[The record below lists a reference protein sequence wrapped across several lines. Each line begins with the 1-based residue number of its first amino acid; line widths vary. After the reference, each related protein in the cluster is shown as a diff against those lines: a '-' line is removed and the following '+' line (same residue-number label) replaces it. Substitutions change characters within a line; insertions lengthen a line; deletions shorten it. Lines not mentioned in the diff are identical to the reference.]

1 MKKILVTN
9 ALPYANGPI
18 HLGHMLEH
26 IQSDIFVRFNRAIGN
41 KVYYVCGDDCHGT
54 PVMIKAGQLGITPEQ
69 MIEITSKDHDE
80 DLKGFLVQYDNY
92 YKTHSPENEE
102 ISSYMYNKALENGY
116 IKTETISQL
125 FDPEK
130 NMFLPDRF
138 VKGTCPKCGA
148 KDQYGDNCEVCG
160 ATYSPTELKDAYS
173 VVSGAKPVL
182 KESLHYFFDLP
193 KARDFLHDYIRNSG
207 VIDESMANKLEE
219 WFSQGLKAWDISRDA
234 PYFGFKI
241 PGTDNKFFYVWMD
254 APMGYLASL
263 KNLLSKLG
271 ENYEDFVKEG
281 SDIEMDHFIGKDI
294 LYFHSLFWPATLKAA
309 QMRLPSH
316 IYVHGYV
323 TVNGAKMSKSKG
335 TFIKAK
341 TFLKFLKPETLRYYF
356 ASKMNSSAVDIDL
369 SLDDFMAK
377 VNSDIVGKVVNL
389 ASRTAGFITK
399 RFEGK
404 LATAPYNQEILDKA
418 ASIKD
423 KVIAAYSS
431 RNYADAI
438 RTIMELAD
446 DANRYIDAEAPWVIA
461 KQEGQEEKLQKVCSD
476 GINLFRALITYLQ
489 PVLPEVAAHAEEFLN
504 AKLDFATLDK
514 PLVDHAINKFK
525 PLFSRIE
532 KTQIDQMIETS
543 KEDLKQA
550 QAQTQKKDEK
560 KAEGS
565 SDFDP
570 LAEQIT
576 IDDFAKVDLRVGTI
590 VSAEEVPEARK
601 LLKLKVDIGFETRQV
616 FAGIKQAYTDVASL
630 VGRQVVL
637 VANLKPRQM
646 KFGLSEGMITAA
658 GPGATEVYL
667 LGVDSGAK
675 NGDRIHQD
683 LTLCIKR
690 LP

>member
-1 MKKILVTN
+1 MSDTKKILVTN
-9 ALPYANGPI
+9 ALPYSNGPI

-26 IQSDIFVRFNRAIGN
+26 IQSDIYVRFNRAIGN
-41 KVYYVCGDDCHGT
+41 KVFYVCGDDCHGT
-54 PVMIKAGQLGITPEQ
+54 PVMIKANSLGITPEQ

-92 YKTHSPENEE
+92 YRTHSKENEE
-102 ISSYMYNKALENGY
+102 ISTYMYNKAKENGY
-116 IKTETISQL
+116 ILTKTISQL

-173 VVSGAKPVL
+173 VISGAKPVL
-182 KESLHYFFDLP
+182 KDSLHYFFDLP
-193 KARDFLHDYIRNSG
+193 KAKDFLHDYIKNSG
-207 VIDESMANKLEE
+207 CIQSEMANKLEE
-219 WFSQGLKAWDISRDA
+219 WFEQGLKPWDISRDA

-241 PGTDNKFFYVWMD
+241 PGTDDKYFYVWMD
-254 APMGYLASL
+254 APIGYFASL
-263 KNLLSKLG
+263 KNLCEKTG
-271 ENYEDFVKEG
+271 DNYEDFVKTG
-281 SDIEMDHFIGKDI
+281 SDVKMVHFIGKDI

-309 QMRLPSH
+309 QLRLPDN
-316 IYVHGYV
+316 IFVHGYV

-389 ASRTAGFITK
+389 ASRTAGFIAK
-399 RFEGK
+399 RFDSK
-404 LATAPYNQEILDKA
+404 LSSNPHNKELLDKA

-423 KVIAAYSS
+423 SVINSYSQ

-438 RTIMELAD
+438 RTIMALAD
-446 DANRYIDAEAPWVIA
+446 EANRYIDAMAPWVIA
-461 KQEGQEEKLQKVCSD
+461 KEEGKDELLQSVCSD
-476 GINLFRALITYLQ
+476 GINLFRALITYLS
-489 PVLPEVAAHAEEFLN
+489 PVLPEVAKNAEEFLN
-504 AKLDFATLDK
+504 TKLSFDSLAT
-514 PLVDHAINKFK
+514 PLCNHSINKFK
-525 PLFSRIE
+525 PLFTRIE
-532 KTQIDQMIETS
+532 KAQIDAMIECS
-543 KEDLKQA
+543 KEDLKEA
-550 QAQTQKKDEK
+550 K
-560 KAEGS
+560 KAEQKAETKTS
-565 SDFDP
+565 EYEP
-570 LAEQIT
+570 LADQIT

-590 VSAEEVPEARK
+590 IEAKEVAEAKK
-601 LLKLKVDIGFETRQV
+601 LLKLTVDIGFEKRQV
-616 FAGIKQAYTDVASL
+616 FAGIKQAYTDVNAL
-630 VGRQVVL
+630 IGRQVVL

-646 KFGLSEGMITAA
+646 KFGLSEGMVTAA

-667 LGVDSGAK
+667 LSVDSGAK
-675 NGDRIHQD
+675 NGDRIH
-683 LTLCIKR
+683 
-690 LP
+690 

>member
-1 MKKILVTN
+1 MTKNKTLLVTN

-41 KVYYVCGDDCHGT
+41 KVFYVCGDDCHGT
-54 PVMIKAGQLGITPEQ
+54 PVMIKAGQMGITPEQ
-69 MIEITSKDHDE
+69 MIEITSKDHAE
-80 DLKGFLVQYDNY
+80 DLKEFLVNYDNY
-92 YKTHSPENEE
+92 YRTHSNENHE
-102 ISSYMYNKALENGY
+102 ISSYMYEKAKENGY

-125 FDPEK
+125 YDPEK

-193 KARDFLHDYIRNSG
+193 KAKDFLHDYIKNSG
-207 VIDESMANKLEE
+207 VIQTEMANKLEE
-219 WFSQGLKAWDISRDA
+219 WFTQGLKPWDISRDS

-241 PGTDNKFFYVWMD
+241 PGTEDKYFYVWMD

-263 KNLLSKLG
+263 KNLCEKTG
-271 ENYEDFVKEG
+271 DNYDDFVKEG
-281 SDIEMDHFIGKDI
+281 SEIEMDHFIGKDI

-389 ASRTAGFITK
+389 ASRTAGFIAK
-399 RFEGK
+399 RFDGK
-404 LATAPYNQEILDKA
+404 LSSAPYNAEILKKA
-418 ASIKD
+418 ASIRED
-423 KVIAAYSS
+423 VIKGYES
-431 RNYADAI
+431 RNYAEAI
-438 RTIMELAD
+438 RTIMALAD
-446 DANRYIDAEAPWVIA
+446 EANRYIDAEAPWVIA
-461 KQEGQEEKLQKVCSD
+461 KQEGQEDKLQKVCSD

-504 AKLDFATLDK
+504 TKLDFFTLDN
-514 PLVDHAINKFK
+514 PLVDHQINKFK
-525 PLFSRIE
+525 PLFNRIE
-532 KTQIDQMIETS
+532 KTQIDAMIETS

-550 QAQTQKKDEK
+550 QAQTKKTDEK
-560 KAEGS
+560 KADDRIE
-565 SDFDP
+565 P
-570 LAEQIT
+570 LAPEIT
-576 IDDFAKVDLRVGTI
+576 IDDFAKIDLRVGTI
-590 VSAEEVPEARK
+590 VEAEEVKEARK

-616 FAGIKQAYTDVASL
+616 FAGLKQAYPDAKSL
-630 VGRQVVL
+630 IGRKVVL

-646 KFGLSEGMITAA
+646 KFGLSEGMVTAA
-658 GPGATEVYL
+658 GPGATEVFL
-667 LGVDSGAK
+667 LSVDSGAQ
-675 NGDRIHQD
+675 NGDRIH
-683 LTLCIKR
+683 
-690 LP
+690 

>member
-1 MKKILVTN
+1 MTKNKTLLVTN

-41 KVYYVCGDDCHGT
+41 KVFYVCGDDCHGT
-54 PVMIKAGQLGITPEQ
+54 PVMIKAGQMGITPEQ
-69 MIEITSKDHDE
+69 MIEITSKDHAE
-80 DLKGFLVQYDNY
+80 DLKGFLVNYDNY
-92 YKTHSPENEE
+92 YRTHSKENHE
-102 ISSYMYNKALENGY
+102 ISSHMYEKAKENGY

-125 FDPEK
+125 YDPEK

-193 KARDFLHDYIRNSG
+193 KAKDFLHDYIKNSG
-207 VIDESMANKLEE
+207 VIQTEMANKLEE
-219 WFSQGLKAWDISRDA
+219 WFTQGLKPWDISRDS

-241 PGTDNKFFYVWMD
+241 PGTEDKYFYVWMD

-263 KNLLSKLG
+263 KNLCEKTG
-271 ENYEDFVKEG
+271 DNYDDFVKEG
-281 SDIEMDHFIGKDI
+281 SEIEMDHFIGKDI

-389 ASRTAGFITK
+389 ASRTAGFIAK
-399 RFEGK
+399 RFDGK
-404 LATAPYNQEILDKA
+404 LSSAPYNAEILKKA
-418 ASIKD
+418 ASIRED
-423 KVIAAYSS
+423 VIKGYES
-431 RNYADAI
+431 RNYAEAI
-438 RTIMELAD
+438 RTIMALAD
-446 DANRYIDAEAPWVIA
+446 EANRYIDAEAPWVIA
-461 KQEGQEEKLQKVCSD
+461 KQEGQEDKLQKVCSD

-504 AKLDFATLDK
+504 SKLDFFTLDN
-514 PLVDHAINKFK
+514 PLVDHQINKFK
-525 PLFSRIE
+525 PLFNRIE
-532 KTQIDQMIETS
+532 KTQIDAMIETS

-550 QAQTQKKDEK
+550 QAQTKKTDEK
-560 KAEGS
+560 KADDRIE
-565 SDFDP
+565 P
-570 LAEQIT
+570 LAPEIT
-576 IDDFAKVDLRVGTI
+576 IDDFAKIDLRVGTI
-590 VSAEEVPEARK
+590 VEAEEVKEARK

-616 FAGIKQAYTDVASL
+616 FAGLKQAYPDAKSL
-630 VGRQVVL
+630 IGRKVVL

-646 KFGLSEGMITAA
+646 KFGLSEGMVTAA
-658 GPGATEVYL
+658 GPGTTEVFL
-667 LGVDSGAK
+667 LSVDSGAQ
-675 NGDRIHQD
+675 NGDRIH
-683 LTLCIKR
+683 
-690 LP
+690 

>member
-193 KARDFLHDYIRNSG
+193 KAGDFLHDYIRNSG

-565 SDFDP
+565 SDFEP

-646 KFGLSEGMITAA
+646 KFGLSEGMVTAA
-658 GPGATEVYL
+658 GPGATEVFL
-667 LGVDSGAK
+667 LSVDSGAQ
-675 NGDRIHQD
+675 NGDRIH
-683 LTLCIKR
+683 
-690 LP
+690 

>member
-1 MKKILVTN
+1 M
-9 ALPYANGPI
+9 Y
-18 HLGHMLEH
+18 E
-26 IQSDIFVRFNRAIGN
+26 
-41 KVYYVCGDDCHGT
+41 
-54 PVMIKAGQLGITPEQ
+54 KA
-69 MIEITSKDHDE
+69 K
-80 DLKGFLVQYDNY
+80 
-92 YKTHSPENEE
+92 
-102 ISSYMYNKALENGY
+102 ENGY

-125 FDPEK
+125 YDPEK

-193 KARDFLHDYIRNSG
+193 KAKDFLHDYIKNSG
-207 VIDESMANKLEE
+207 VIQTEMANKLEE
-219 WFSQGLKAWDISRDA
+219 WFTQGLKPWDISRDS

-241 PGTDNKFFYVWMD
+241 PGTEDKYFYVWMD

-263 KNLLSKLG
+263 KNLCEKTG
-271 ENYEDFVKEG
+271 DNYDDFVKEG
-281 SDIEMDHFIGKDI
+281 SEIEMDHFIGKDI

-389 ASRTAGFITK
+389 ASRTAGFIAK
-399 RFEGK
+399 RFDGK
-404 LATAPYNQEILDKA
+404 LSSAPYNAEILKKA
-418 ASIKD
+418 ASIRED
-423 KVIAAYSS
+423 VIKGYES
-431 RNYADAI
+431 RNYAEAI
-438 RTIMELAD
+438 RTIMALAD
-446 DANRYIDAEAPWVIA
+446 EANRYIDAEAPWVIA
-461 KQEGQEEKLQKVCSD
+461 KQEGQEDKLQKVCSD

-504 AKLDFATLDK
+504 TKLDFFTLDN
-514 PLVDHAINKFK
+514 PLVDHQINKFK
-525 PLFSRIE
+525 PLFNRIE
-532 KTQIDQMIETS
+532 KTQIDAMIETS

-550 QAQTQKKDEK
+550 QAQTKKTDEK
-560 KAEGS
+560 KADDRIE
-565 SDFDP
+565 P
-570 LAEQIT
+570 LAPEIT
-576 IDDFAKVDLRVGTI
+576 IDDFAKIDLRVGTI
-590 VSAEEVPEARK
+590 VEAEEVKEARK

-616 FAGIKQAYTDVASL
+616 FAGIKQAYPDAKSL
-630 VGRQVVL
+630 IGRKVVL

-646 KFGLSEGMITAA
+646 KFGLSEGMVTAA
-658 GPGATEVYL
+658 GPGATEVFL
-667 LGVDSGAK
+667 LSVDSGAQ
-675 NGDRIHQD
+675 NGDRIH
-683 LTLCIKR
+683 
-690 LP
+690 

>member
-1 MKKILVTN
+1 MSSTKTLLVTN

-41 KVYYVCGDDCHGT
+41 KVLYVCGDDCHGT

-69 MIEITSKDHDE
+69 MIEMTSADHAE
-80 DLKGFLVQYDNY
+80 DLKGFLVDYDNY

-102 ISSYMYNKALENGY
+102 ISSYMYKKALDNGY
-116 IKTETISQL
+116 IQTKTISQL
-125 FDPEK
+125 YDPEK
-130 NMFLPDRF
+130 QMFLPDRF

-182 KESLHYFFDLP
+182 KDSLHYFFDLP
-193 KARDFLHDYIRNSG
+193 KAKDFLHDYINNSG
-207 VIDESMANKLEE
+207 VLQTEMSNKLQE
-219 WFSQGLKAWDISRDA
+219 WFDQGLKPWDISRDA

-241 PGTDNKFFYVWMD
+241 PGTEDKYFYVWLD
-254 APMGYLASL
+254 APIGYFASL
-263 KNLLSKLG
+263 KALCKKTG
-271 ENYEDFVKEG
+271 DNYEDFVKPD

-294 LYFHSLFWPATLKAA
+294 LYFHSLFWPATLKASEL
-309 QMRLPSH
+309 RLPSH

-356 ASKMNSSAVDIDL
+356 ASKMNSTAVDIDL

-399 RFEGK
+399 RFDGR
-404 LATAPYNQEILDKA
+404 LAATPYNEEILKQA
-418 ASIKD
+418 ASIKE
-423 KVIAAYSS
+423 KVIAAYQSL
-431 RNYADAI
+431 NYAEAVRI
-438 RTIMELAD
+438 IMNLAD
-446 DANRYIDAEAPWVIA
+446 EANRYIDAQAPWVIA
-461 KQEGQEEKLQKVCSD
+461 KQEGCDEKLQQVCSD
-476 GINLFRALITYLQ
+476 GINLFRALITYLK
-489 PVLPEVAAHAEEFLN
+489 PILPEVAANAEEFLN
-504 AKLDFATLDK
+504 CKLDFNCVDT
-514 PLVDHAINKFK
+514 PLSSHVINKFK

-532 KTQIDQMIETS
+532 KTQIDAMIETS
-543 KEDLKQA
+543 KEDLKEA
-550 QAQTQKKDEK
+550 QKSAAVKKENSDERI
-560 KAEGS
+560 E
-565 SDFDP
+565 P
-570 LAEQIT
+570 LAPEIT
-576 IDDFAKVDLRVGTI
+576 IDDFAKIDLRVGTI
-590 VSAEEVPEARK
+590 IEASEVPEAKK

-616 FAGIKQAYTDVASL
+616 FAGIKQAYQDVQSL
-630 VGRQVVL
+630 IGRKVVL

-646 KFGLSEGMITAA
+646 KFGLSEGMVTAA
-658 GPGATEVYL
+658 GPGAAEVFL
-667 LGVDSGAK
+667 LSVDSGAK
-675 NGDRIHQD
+675 NGDRIH
-683 LTLCIKR
+683 
-690 LP
+690 

>member
-193 KARDFLHDYIRNSG
+193 KAGDFLHDYIRNSG

-504 AKLDFATLDK
+504 AKLDFSTLDK

-565 SDFDP
+565 SDFEP

-675 NGDRIHQD
+675 NGDRIH
-683 LTLCIKR
+683 
-690 LP
+690 

>member
-1 MKKILVTN
+1 MTKNKTLLVTN

-41 KVYYVCGDDCHGT
+41 KVFYVCGDDCHGT
-54 PVMIKAGQLGITPEQ
+54 PVMIKAGQMGITPEQ
-69 MIEITSKDHDE
+69 MIEITSKDHAE
-80 DLKGFLVQYDNY
+80 DLKGFLVNYDNY
-92 YKTHSPENEE
+92 YRTHSKENHE
-102 ISSYMYNKALENGY
+102 ISSDMYEKAKENGY

-125 FDPEK
+125 YDPEK

-193 KARDFLHDYIRNSG
+193 KAKDFLHDYIKNSG
-207 VIDESMANKLEE
+207 VIQTEMANKLEE
-219 WFSQGLKAWDISRDA
+219 WFTQGLKPWDISRDS

-241 PGTDNKFFYVWMD
+241 PGTEDKYFYVWMD

-263 KNLLSKLG
+263 KNLCEKTG
-271 ENYEDFVKEG
+271 DNYDDFVKEG
-281 SDIEMDHFIGKDI
+281 SEIEMDHFIGKDI

-389 ASRTAGFITK
+389 ASRTAGFIAK
-399 RFEGK
+399 RFDGK
-404 LATAPYNQEILDKA
+404 LSSAPYNAEILKKA
-418 ASIKD
+418 ASIRED
-423 KVIAAYSS
+423 VIKGYES
-431 RNYADAI
+431 RNYAEAI
-438 RTIMELAD
+438 RTIMALAD
-446 DANRYIDAEAPWVIA
+446 EANRYIDAEAPWVIA
-461 KQEGQEEKLQKVCSD
+461 KQEGQEDKLQKVCSD

-504 AKLDFATLDK
+504 TKLDFFTLDN
-514 PLVDHAINKFK
+514 PLVDHQINKFK
-525 PLFSRIE
+525 PLFNRIE
-532 KTQIDQMIETS
+532 KTQIDAMIETS

-550 QAQTQKKDEK
+550 QAQTKKTDEK
-560 KAEGS
+560 KADDRIE
-565 SDFDP
+565 P
-570 LAEQIT
+570 LAPEIT
-576 IDDFAKVDLRVGTI
+576 IDDFAKIDLRVGTI
-590 VSAEEVPEARK
+590 VEAEEVKEARK

-616 FAGIKQAYTDVASL
+616 FAGLKQAYPDAKSL
-630 VGRQVVL
+630 IGRKVVL

-646 KFGLSEGMITAA
+646 KFGLSEGMVTAA
-658 GPGATEVYL
+658 GPGATEVFL
-667 LGVDSGAK
+667 LSVDSGAQ
-675 NGDRIHQD
+675 NGDRIH
-683 LTLCIKR
+683 
-690 LP
+690 

>member
-1 MKKILVTN
+1 MTKNKTLLVTN

-41 KVYYVCGDDCHGT
+41 KVFYVCGDDCHGT
-54 PVMIKAGQLGITPEQ
+54 PVMIKAGQMGITPEQ
-69 MIEITSKDHDE
+69 MIEITSKDHAE
-80 DLKGFLVQYDNY
+80 DLKGFLVNYDNY
-92 YKTHSPENEE
+92 YRTHSKENHE
-102 ISSYMYNKALENGY
+102 ISSHMYEKAKENGY

-125 FDPEK
+125 YDPEK

-193 KARDFLHDYIRNSG
+193 KAKDFLHDYIKNSG
-207 VIDESMANKLEE
+207 VIQTEMANKLEE
-219 WFSQGLKAWDISRDA
+219 WFTQGLKPWDISRDS

-241 PGTDNKFFYVWMD
+241 PGTEDKYFYVWMD

-263 KNLLSKLG
+263 KNLCEKTG
-271 ENYEDFVKEG
+271 DNYDDFVKEG
-281 SDIEMDHFIGKDI
+281 SEIEMDHFIGKDI

-389 ASRTAGFITK
+389 ASRTAGFIAK
-399 RFEGK
+399 RFDGK
-404 LATAPYNQEILDKA
+404 LSSAPYNAEILKKA
-418 ASIKD
+418 ASIRED
-423 KVIAAYSS
+423 VIKGYES
-431 RNYADAI
+431 RNYAEAI
-438 RTIMELAD
+438 RAIMALAD
-446 DANRYIDAEAPWVIA
+446 EANRYIDAEAPWVIA
-461 KQEGQEEKLQKVCSD
+461 KQEGQEDKLQKVCSD

-504 AKLDFATLDK
+504 SKLDFFTLDN
-514 PLVDHAINKFK
+514 PLVDHQINKFK
-525 PLFSRIE
+525 PLFNRIE
-532 KTQIDQMIETS
+532 KTQIDAMIETS

-550 QAQTQKKDEK
+550 QAQTKKTDEK
-560 KAEGS
+560 KADDRIE
-565 SDFDP
+565 P
-570 LAEQIT
+570 LAPEIT
-576 IDDFAKVDLRVGTI
+576 IDDFAKIDLRVGTI
-590 VSAEEVPEARK
+590 VEAEEVKEARK

-616 FAGIKQAYTDVASL
+616 FAGLKQAYPDAKSL
-630 VGRQVVL
+630 IGRKVVL

-646 KFGLSEGMITAA
+646 KFGLSEGMVTAA
-658 GPGATEVYL
+658 GPGTTEVFL
-667 LGVDSGAK
+667 LSVDSGAQ
-675 NGDRIHQD
+675 NGDRIH
-683 LTLCIKR
+683 
-690 LP
+690 

>member
-565 SDFDP
+565 SDFEP

-675 NGDRIHQD
+675 NGDRIH
-683 LTLCIKR
+683 
-690 LP
+690 

>member
-1 MKKILVTN
+1 MTKNKTLLVTN

-41 KVYYVCGDDCHGT
+41 KVFYVCGDDCHGT
-54 PVMIKAGQLGITPEQ
+54 PVMIKAGQMGITPEQ
-69 MIEITSKDHDE
+69 MIEITSKDHAE
-80 DLKGFLVQYDNY
+80 DLKGFLVNYDNY
-92 YKTHSPENEE
+92 YRTHSKENHE
-102 ISSYMYNKALENGY
+102 ISSCMYEKAKENGY

-125 FDPEK
+125 YDPEK

-193 KARDFLHDYIRNSG
+193 KAKDFLHDYIKNSG
-207 VIDESMANKLEE
+207 VIQTEMANKLEE
-219 WFSQGLKAWDISRDA
+219 WFTQGLKPWDISRDS

-241 PGTDNKFFYVWMD
+241 PGTEDKYFYVWMD

-263 KNLLSKLG
+263 KNLCEKTG
-271 ENYEDFVKEG
+271 DNYDDFVKEG
-281 SDIEMDHFIGKDI
+281 SEIEMDHFIGKDI

-389 ASRTAGFITK
+389 ASRTAGFIAK
-399 RFEGK
+399 RFDGK
-404 LATAPYNQEILDKA
+404 LSSAPYNAEILKKA
-418 ASIKD
+418 ASIRED
-423 KVIAAYSS
+423 VIKGYES
-431 RNYADAI
+431 RNYAEAI
-438 RTIMELAD
+438 RTIMALAD
-446 DANRYIDAEAPWVIA
+446 EANRYIDAEAPWVIA
-461 KQEGQEEKLQKVCSD
+461 KQEGQEDKLQKVCSD

-504 AKLDFATLDK
+504 TKLDFFTLDN
-514 PLVDHAINKFK
+514 PLVDHQINKFK
-525 PLFSRIE
+525 PLFHRIE
-532 KTQIDQMIETS
+532 KTQIDAMIETS

-550 QAQTQKKDEK
+550 QAQTKKTDEK
-560 KAEGS
+560 KADDRIE
-565 SDFDP
+565 P
-570 LAEQIT
+570 LAPEIT
-576 IDDFAKVDLRVGTI
+576 IDDFAKIDLRVGTI
-590 VSAEEVPEARK
+590 VEAEEVKEARK

-616 FAGIKQAYTDVASL
+616 FAGLKQAYPDAKSL
-630 VGRQVVL
+630 IGRKVVL

-646 KFGLSEGMITAA
+646 KFGLSEGMVTAA
-658 GPGATEVYL
+658 GPGATEVFL
-667 LGVDSGAK
+667 LSVDSGAQ
-675 NGDRIHQD
+675 NGDRIH
-683 LTLCIKR
+683 
-690 LP
+690 

>member
-254 APMGYLASL
+254 APMGDLASL

-565 SDFDP
+565 SDFEP

-675 NGDRIHQD
+675 NGDRIH
-683 LTLCIKR
+683 
-690 LP
+690 